1 MRGALHRRSCGSR
14 SRMKYSAT
22 RMIATMMMRVSM
34 PGLQAATQNRMT
46 ELLGSGEAGQ
56 GSGHAYAD

>member
-1 MRGALHRRSCGSR
+1 
-14 SRMKYSAT
+14 
-22 RMIATMMMRVSM
+22 MMMRVSM